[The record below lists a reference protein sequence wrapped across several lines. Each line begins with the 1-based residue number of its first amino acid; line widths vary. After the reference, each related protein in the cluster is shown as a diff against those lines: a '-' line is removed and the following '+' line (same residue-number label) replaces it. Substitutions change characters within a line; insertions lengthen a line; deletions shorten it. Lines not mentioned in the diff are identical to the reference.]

1 MCPITVQ
8 IIIHLKLLNFLEKN
22 LIKKI
27 NIKFHRFSSNKGVCK
42 NFLKVISMAKSEFV
56 WAIGDDDLLLP
67 SSFKKINKIFL
78 IDKKLDF
85 FF

>member
-1 MCPITVQ
+1 MSDNGSNYNPFK
-8 IIIHLKLLNFLEKN
+8 IIKLFRKKFN
-22 LIKKI
+22 KKI

-85 FF
+85 FL